1 MLMGNV
7 NDSQWADDTQR
18 PSILSGPDMWIGK
31 GGQPNVGVTAM
42 SIWRWDR
49 DPELIELGWPLPIRI
64 RSRKF
69 RSRIALENF
78 KRVMARKAIEQ
89 RGRPSCDERQCS
101 WPKMQTIWALRQ
113 SGQAWQELAQ
123 VEWAARQLLN

>member
-1 MLMGNV
+1 MATDATLETRAPPV
-7 NDSQWADDTQR
+7 YDT
-18 PSILSGPDMWIGK
+18 LVPDPQVQK
-31 GGQPNVGVTAM
+31 EFGVTAM

-89 RGRPSCDERQCS
+89 RGRP
-101 WPKMQTIWALRQ
+101 
-113 SGQAWQELAQ
+113 
-123 VEWAARQLLN
+123 